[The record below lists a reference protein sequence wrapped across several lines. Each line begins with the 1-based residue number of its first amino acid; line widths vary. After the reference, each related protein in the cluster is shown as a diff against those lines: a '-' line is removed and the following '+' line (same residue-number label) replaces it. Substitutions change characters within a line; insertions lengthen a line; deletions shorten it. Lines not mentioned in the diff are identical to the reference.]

1 MNISYDYY
9 RIFYYIAKY
18 GSISQASHL
27 LLNSQPNLT
36 RAIRNLESQ
45 LGCVLFSRSSRG
57 MRLTPEGERLYRH
70 VRIAFEHIEA
80 AQAELTQ
87 STSLQSGTVY
97 IAANES
103 ALRCELLPILKQ
115 FRLRY
120 SGVHIHISSHS
131 TQQAITALR
140 DGTAD
145 LAVVTTP
152 TVRSSQ
158 LVETYLRSYRSVA
171 VCPPEFTAL
180 TGRPVTPAEL
190 LQYPVIALGPDTK
203 SFEFY
208 SEFFGRFGL
217 AFQPVIEPF
226 TADEILPMVEANLGV
241 GFVPEEFIKP
251 GNNVRIVDLTE
262 EIPERHIVLIKRR
275 GRPLSVAARA
285 LERMILQ
292 AAKAR

>member
-9 RIFYYIAKY
+9 RIFYYVAKY
-18 GSISQASHL
+18 GSVSQASHL

-36 RAIRNLESQ
+36 RAIRNLESE

-57 MRLTPEGERLYRH
+57 MRLTPEGEHLYRH

-80 AQAELTQ
+80 AQTELAQ

-103 ALRCELLPILKQ
+103 ALRCELLPVLKQ
-115 FRLRY
+115 FRQRY
-120 SGVHIHISSHS
+120 PGVHIRIRSHS
-131 TQQAITALR
+131 TLQALTALH

-152 TVRSSQ
+152 VDHSAQ
-158 LVETYLRSYRSVA
+158 LVVTPLRSYRSVA
-171 VCPPEFTAL
+171 VCPPEFHAL

-203 SFEFY
+203 SYEFY
-208 SEFFGRFGL
+208 RSFFTRFGL

-226 TADEILPMVEANLGV
+226 TADEILPMVEATLGI

-251 GNNVRIVDLTE
+251 GNNVCIVDLTE
-262 EIPERHIVLIKRR
+262 EIPARQIVLIKRR

-285 LERMILQ
+285 LEKTILE
-292 AAKAR
+292 AGR